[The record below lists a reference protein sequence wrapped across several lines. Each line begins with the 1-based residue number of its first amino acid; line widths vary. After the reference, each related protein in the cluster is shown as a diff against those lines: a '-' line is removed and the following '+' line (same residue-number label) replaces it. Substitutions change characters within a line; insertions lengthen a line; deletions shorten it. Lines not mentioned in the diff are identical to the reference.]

1 MAAAAAAAAAARHET
16 SGKSAAAAGEG
27 GHGGAG
33 VHPRQHRYANDWP
46 DGLEGMTLSS
56 APPTALLDAQLGDT
70 DTILDSLLDAG
81 CDDAFRSDVSFEDI
95 V

>member
-1 MAAAAAAAAAARHET
+1 MDAETAAARYET
-16 SGKSAAAAGEG
+16 SGKSA
-27 GHGGAG
+27 
-33 VHPRQHRYANDWP
+33 HPPQHRYANDWP

-56 APPTALLDAQLGDT
+56 PPPPNALLDAQLGDT